1 MHVRDKH
8 AILGDIDAWDY
19 ISSYTH
25 QKNDAQSQERS
36 LLKNAP
42 MAGEILV
49 SLSDSDAE
57 SDGREGKCRSTTA
70 STQATTKTSTVDDST
85 KMEACLLRQLKKKC
99 FESPCDPKV
108 QDYLKFDAEQT
119 PKMFEEAEELLQEAA
134 KNADVVGEC
143 ILMVKHNGKIEM
155 QEWKNQCSA
164 ALQKYQKCLD
174 ESVETTVTAA
184 AAA

>member
-25 QKNDAQSQERS
+25 QKSDAQSQERS

-85 KMEACLLRQLKKKC
+85 KMEACLLRQLKKK
-99 FESPCDPKV
+99 
-108 QDYLKFDAEQT
+108 
-119 PKMFEEAEELLQEAA
+119 MFRVSL
-134 KNADVVGEC
+134 
-143 ILMVKHNGKIEM
+143 
-155 QEWKNQCSA
+155 
-164 ALQKYQKCLD
+164 
-174 ESVETTVTAA
+174 
-184 AAA
+184 